1 MLRVIICGYSGG
13 VGKILIECVAKDSE
27 CELVAGVS
35 RSLETG
41 TCDGDVKLFKSFDDC
56 DVEADAIIDFSH
68 PDNLD
73 SMLKYV
79 LKTKTPVVIATT
91 GFTAEQDAAIEDV
104 SKEVPVLLSHNTS
117 VGVNVLIELVKQ
129 AAKLLDFDI
138 EIVEKH
144 HNRKVDAPSG
154 TAIMIANGV
163 KEVLPESNVVN
174 GRSGRSCKR
183 QPGDIGI
190 SAVRGGTIVGEHDA
204 LFCGD
209 SEVVTISHQAQSRQI
224 FANGALAAA
233 KFIADKESG
242 FYNMDDMLK

>member
-13 VGKILIECVAKDSE
+13 VGKILRECVAKDSE

-144 HNRKVDAPSG
+144 HNRKEDAPSG
-154 TAIMIANGV
+154 TSKMLISAIQD
-163 KEVLPESNVVN
+163 VLPDVKGVF

-183 QPGDIGI
+183 QPGDIGV
-190 SAVRGGTIVGEHDA
+190 SSVRGGNIVSDHDV

-209 SEVVTISHQAQSRQI
+209 SEVVTLAHHAQSNAI
-224 FANGALAAA
+224 FAEGAIFAA
-233 KFIADKESG
+233 KKILDKENG
-242 FYNMDDMLK
+242 LYDMKDIL